1 MTSDNSPNSPA
12 PAMAE
17 IRRARELAAQA
28 WCQPSTSRF
37 VMQPELCEAFAQ
49 ILARHMLQAP
59 GDKGKPTAGLDLEAI
74 DELYAKGQREFL
86 TMQDTKR
93 LLESIPELVKRLRSI
108 PAPAPLV
115 WTKEKP
121 TEDGDY
127 QFRYGPH
134 HPRVFVA
141 VEKVERYGG
150 GMFVWN
156 ERNEC
161 HEAIGGDTWNGEWAG
176 PIPQPSPTK
185 GTENTPS
192 HPADQ

>member
-1 MTSDNSPNSPA
+1 MTSDKSPTSPGLPEWFA
-12 PAMAE
+12 KPHRHPDYCDPCCDDVDAIIKWKIE
-17 IRRARELAAQA
+17 HVELLEKLVKDLAA
-28 WCQPSTSRF
+28 
-37 VMQPELCEAFAQ
+37 
-49 ILARHMLQAP
+49 
-59 GDKGKPTAGLDLEAI
+59 
-74 DELYAKGQREFL
+74 
-86 TMQDTKR
+86 
-93 LLESIPELVKRLRSI
+93 RSI
-108 PAPAPLV
+108 PAPSPVEGQRETGLV
-115 WTKEKP
+115 WTTAKP
-121 TEDGDY
+121 TVDGDY